1 MRDILSDLSDSF
13 LSDPDPVRRAQI
25 QMKAPLPKRF
35 YTTVDVKPEGE
46 DVFGITLDGKSLRTP
61 AKAKFEVPTAKAA
74 RLVADEWEAQKD
86 VINPGTMPMTRLANT
101 TIDGIMRDPQAV
113 FEDMLRFSSSDLICY
128 RADSPERLVALQRE
142 GWDPIIDW
150 LSQAFGARFILAEGV
165 MHQEQPREAIAAFGV
180 ALRRFD
186 APFMLACLHTVTTL
200 TGSALLA
207 LAFAEGRLDADETW
221 RLAHID
227 EDWQTS
233 QWGDDEEAIHRR
245 AQRKVELD
253 AACNFF
259 RALW

>member
-35 YTTVDVKPEGE
+35 YKAVDVHQSGEGAFG
-46 DVFGITLDGKSLRTP
+46 VFLDGKPLRTP
-61 AKAKFEVPTAKAA
+61 AKAKLEVPAA
-74 RLVADEWEAQKD
+74 RAAELIAAEWDAQKD
-86 VINPGTMPMTRLANT
+86 VINPGVMPMTRLANT
-101 TIDGIMRDPQAV
+101 TIDGIARDPQAV
-113 FEDMLRFSSSDLICY
+113 FEDMLRFSSSDLLCY
-128 RADSPERLVALQRE
+128 RADGPERLVAMQRDA
-142 GWDPIIDW
+142 WDPVIDW
-150 LSQAFGARFILAEGV
+150 LAEAFGARFILAEGV

-186 APFMLACLHTVTTL
+186 TPFMLACLHTVTTL
-200 TGSALLA
+200 TGSAMLA
-207 LAFAEGRLDADETW
+207 LAFAEGRIDGDEAW
-221 RLAHID
+221 RLAHVD
-227 EDWQTS
+227 EDWQAS

-245 AQRKVELD
+245 AQRKTDLD